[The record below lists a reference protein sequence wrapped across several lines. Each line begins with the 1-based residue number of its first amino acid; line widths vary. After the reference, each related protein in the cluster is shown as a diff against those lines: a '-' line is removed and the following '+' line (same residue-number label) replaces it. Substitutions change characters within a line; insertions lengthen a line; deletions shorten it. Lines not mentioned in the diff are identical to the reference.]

1 MTTPP
6 PCCPACHR
14 PRVWR
19 RDERTHAL
27 APACLHC
34 EEAAALVPITIPGAA
49 PGSGPARV
57 RRCAYCPNLARSRFA
72 RTCEACATPEAARAR
87 RNEIDRR
94 RYNADA
100 EYRER
105 KQKGAAAWY
114 AANPD
119 AAKAQRRRRDARNAS
134 SGPER
139 VADII
144 PRALDAMGLGGPQP

>member
-1 MTTPP
+1 MTTRPTR
-6 PCCPACHR
+6 CPTCR
-14 PRVWR
+14 SPRVWR

-27 APACLHC
+27 APACLPC
-34 EEAAALVPITIPGAA
+34 EDAAALVPIALTVPA
-49 PGSGPARV
+49 PGSGPLRV
-57 RRCAYCPNLARSRFA
+57 RRCAYCPNLARSRYA

-94 RYNADA
+94 RYHADA

-144 PRALDAMGLGGPQP
+144 PRTLDAMGLRGQA